1 MLHFYPLITKIFRYI
16 VSHLLY
22 FCSALYYSNYNY
34 CTYNFF
40 FVENNAGIVEAKIQL
55 IVTKI
60 HYSGSVKTITLICVI
75 VLALILVCVTWL
87 MAIYLLVSKDKKL
100 LPLWKMKRAKHV
112 LYHKIEI
119 DKHNNGMNGGA
130 AAGATALDHG
140 FTTDDDRYDD
150 AFVHVRRRTTGD
162 SDTGFNEGYEL
173 STKLINT
180 SHRKPFTNEVDMKN
194 GRKENVFAFR
204 SPKKYR

>member
-1 MLHFYPLITKIFRYI
+1 MLVICYIFVPLIF
-16 VSHLLY
+16 
-22 FCSALYYSNYNY
+22 A
-34 CTYNFF
+34 
-40 FVENNAGIVEAKIQL
+40 ENNAGIVEAKIQL
-55 IVTKI
+55 IVAKI
-60 HYSGSVKTITLICVI
+60 QYTGSVKTITLICVI

-119 DKHNNGMNGGA
+119 DKHNNGTSGGSA
-130 AAGATALDHG
+130 ALATAVDHG
-140 FTTDDDRYDD
+140 FTTDEDKYD
-150 AFVHVRRRTTGD
+150 AFCVKHVRRRTTGD

-180 SHRKPFTNEVDMKN
+180 NHRKPFTNDADMKS

>member
-1 MLHFYPLITKIFRYI
+1 MYH
-16 VSHLLY
+16 
-22 FCSALYYSNYNY
+22 YYSHN
-34 CTYNFF
+34 CTYTFF
-40 FVENNAGIVEAKIQL
+40 AENNAGIVEAKIQL

-60 HYSGSVKTITLICVI
+60 HYTGSVKTITLICVI

-119 DKHNNGMNGGA
+119 DKHNNGMNGA
-130 AAGATALDHG
+130 AAGATAVDHG
-140 FTTDDDRYDD
+140 FTTDEDKYDD

-180 SHRKPFTNEVDMKN
+180 SHRKPFTNDVDVRN

>member
-1 MLHFYPLITKIFRYI
+1 MFALLRYYIIIITYIF
-16 VSHLLY
+16 
-22 FCSALYYSNYNY
+22 A
-34 CTYNFF
+34 
-40 FVENNAGIVEAKIQL
+40 ENNAGIVEAKIQL
-55 IVTKI
+55 IVAKI
-60 HYSGSVKTITLICVI
+60 HYTGSVKTITLICVI

-119 DKHNNGMNGGA
+119 DKHNNGMSGGGNGTT
-130 AAGATALDHG
+130 ATTVG
-140 FTTDDDRYDD
+140 FTTDEDKYDD
-150 AFVHVRRRTTGD
+150 FCVKHVRRRTTGE

-180 SHRKPFTNEVDMKN
+180 SHRKPLTNNEGNMKN